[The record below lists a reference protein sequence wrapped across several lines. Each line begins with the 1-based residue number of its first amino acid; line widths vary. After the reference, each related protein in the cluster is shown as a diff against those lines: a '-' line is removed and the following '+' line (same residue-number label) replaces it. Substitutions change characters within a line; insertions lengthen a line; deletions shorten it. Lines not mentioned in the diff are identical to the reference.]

1 MKGVFRKGKPASPA
15 GPRQNQWKGSR
26 MGEGMS
32 RQAEAKRVR
41 TIAKRIALMRWSG
54 VIVGV
59 VLIGWAIVIGVQ
71 QSGPF
76 FRQLLEIKQVTVDG
90 VRHLDRQEVIE
101 LVNLKSGTPLHH
113 IVTSAIKERVESHPW
128 IKEATVERVPFH
140 ELRISVR
147 ERTPAAVIRAGS
159 ENVLSDTEGHV
170 LGRLA
175 QRDDV
180 SLPMVTGIDLKKF
193 LRGDED
199 VRQAVVSGIELTK
212 LMGQVYGGRLQVNAA
227 NPADLVASV
236 RGVQFHF
243 GEGVIGDQWERFQQ
257 VKPVVKTL
265 SFDGYGDGVNDV
277 DLRYENRIVVRERG

>member
-1 MKGVFRKGKPASPA
+1 
-15 GPRQNQWKGSR
+15 
-26 MGEGMS
+26 
-32 RQAEAKRVR
+32 
-41 TIAKRIALMRWSG
+41 

-59 VLIGWAIVIGVQ
+59 ALLGSAIVMGIQ
-71 QSGPF
+71 QSGPWLL
-76 FRQLLEIKQVTVDG
+76 QLLEIKQVTVDG

-101 LVNLKSGTPLHH
+101 LVNLKPGTPLHH

-140 ELRISVR
+140 ELHISIR
-147 ERTPAAVIRAGS
+147 ERMPAAVIRAGS
-159 ENVLSDTEGHV
+159 ETVLSDAEGHV
-170 LGRLA
+170 LGRLPQA
-175 QRDDV
+175 DDV
-180 SLPMVTGIDLKKF
+180 SLPMVTGVDLKKL
-193 LRGDED
+193 LRGDEE

-243 GEGVIGDQWERFQQ
+243 GEGAVGDQWERFQQ
-257 VKPVVKTL
+257 VKPAVKTL
-265 SFDGYGDGVNDV
+265 SLDGYGDGVNDV

>member
-1 MKGVFRKGKPASPA
+1 MKGVFRKGKPASSI

-32 RQAEAKRVR
+32 RQAEAKRAR
-41 TIAKRIALMRWSG
+41 TIAKRIVLMRWSG
-54 VIVGV
+54 LIVGV
-59 VLIGWAIVIGVQ
+59 ALLGWIIVMGIQ
-71 QSGPF
+71 LSGPWLL
-76 FRQLLEIKQVTVDG
+76 QLLEIKQVTVDG

-101 LVNLKSGTPLHH
+101 LVNLKPGTPLHH

-128 IKEATVERVPFH
+128 IKEATVERVPLH
-140 ELRISVR
+140 ELHISIR

-159 ENVLSDTEGHV
+159 EIVLSDAEGHV
-170 LGRLA
+170 LGRLPQA
-175 QRDDV
+175 DDV
-180 SLPMVTGIDLKKF
+180 SLPMVTGVDLKKL
-193 LRGDED
+193 LRGDEE

-243 GEGVIGDQWERFQQ
+243 GEGAVGDQWERFQQ
-257 VKPVVKTL
+257 VKPAVKTL
-265 SFDGYGDGVNDV
+265 SLDGYGDGVNDV

>member
-1 MKGVFRKGKPASPA
+1 
-15 GPRQNQWKGSR
+15 

-32 RQAEAKRVR
+32 RQAEAKRAR
-41 TIAKRIALMRWSG
+41 TIARRIVLMRWSG

-59 VLIGWAIVIGVQ
+59 ALLGWVIVMGVQ
-71 QSGPF
+71 QSGPWLL
-76 FRQLLEIKQVTVDG
+76 QLLEIKQVTVDG
-90 VRHLDRQEVIE
+90 VRHLDRQQVIE
-101 LVNLKSGTPLHH
+101 LVNLKPGTPLHH

-128 IKEATVERVPFH
+128 IKEASVERVPFH
-140 ELRISVR
+140 ELHISIR

-159 ENVLSDTEGHV
+159 ENVLSDAEGHV
-170 LGRLA
+170 LGRLPQA
-175 QRDDV
+175 DDG
-180 SLPMVTGIDLKKF
+180 SLPMVTGVDLKKL
-193 LRGDED
+193 LRGDEE

-243 GEGVIGDQWERFQQ
+243 GEGAVGDQWERFQQ
-257 VKPVVKTL
+257 VRPAVKTL
-265 SFDGYGDGVNDV
+265 TLDGYGDGVNDV